1 MQRAYEK
8 VEKLA
13 LLDGLTGV
21 ANRRLLDQTLA
32 REWISSKRDK
42 LPLSVLLIDVDL
54 FKSYNDQYGHLEGDE
69 CLRQVATRIQAVL
82 RRPLDLLARYGG
94 EEFAAVL
101 PNTSEEGAE
110 AIGEQVRR
118 VVEECCIPHGPSPY
132 GVVTV
137 SVGCAT
143 QVPCDASST
152 SNLLKQADTALYRAK
167 TSGRNRTQ
175 VADVADML
183 VQ

>member
-82 RRPLDLLARYGG
+82 RRPLDLPGPLWWRGVCGCPSQYLRGRRRSDRRASPQGG
-94 EEFAAVL
+94 
-101 PNTSEEGAE
+101 
-110 AIGEQVRR
+110 
-118 VVEECCIPHGPSPY
+118 
-132 GVVTV
+132 
-137 SVGCAT
+137 
-143 QVPCDASST
+143 
-152 SNLLKQADTALYRAK
+152 
-167 TSGRNRTQ
+167 
-175 VADVADML
+175 
-183 VQ
+183 